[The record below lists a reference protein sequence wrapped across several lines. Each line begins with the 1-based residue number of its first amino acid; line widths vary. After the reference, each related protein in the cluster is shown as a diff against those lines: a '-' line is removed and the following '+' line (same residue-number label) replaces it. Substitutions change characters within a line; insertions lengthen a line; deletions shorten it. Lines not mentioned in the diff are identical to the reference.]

1 MGSRGEELEPATTTE
16 ARGHSGKEFKQLYPQ
31 AESELRGRR
40 ELERLAAARV
50 QGRFDRG
57 AKRLCRRARGLSPFT
72 WAECYTLQRRQTVT
86 YSM

>member
-1 MGSRGEELEPATTTE
+1 MGSRGEELELATTTE

-40 ELERLAAARV
+40 ELESLAAARV

-57 AKRLCRRARGLSPFT
+57 ATRLCRRRGAFLLLRGQNVT
-72 WAECYTLQRRQTVT
+72 HCRDNRR
-86 YSM
+86 